1 LGNLQLSYL
10 WPTLTAARA
19 KLRPRA
25 KRRPQFGVGLAGLL
39 CHCALM

>member
-1 LGNLQLSYL
+1 MGL
-10 WPTLTAARA
+10 TLTAARA

-39 CHCALM
+39 GILCWAFFLIH